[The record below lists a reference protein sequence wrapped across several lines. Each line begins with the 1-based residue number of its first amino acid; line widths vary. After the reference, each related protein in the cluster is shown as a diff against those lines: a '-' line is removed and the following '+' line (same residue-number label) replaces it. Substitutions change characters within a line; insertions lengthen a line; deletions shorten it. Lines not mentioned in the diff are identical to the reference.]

1 MSSHSAHAS
10 DKCLTPGALH
20 PIAVGLAVLA
30 TLMVLGCG
38 GCKAPT
44 GEPHRA
50 DPSVP
55 AEATPAA
62 RTTTGE
68 ATLLLMAD
76 IRGVLRP
83 CGCTVDLQ
91 KGGFDRLKPFLD
103 DARAEH
109 EGARLLHA
117 GPLFFEASVTPIEKQ
132 AQRVRQSAVTA
143 ELLAR
148 VGVDVAGLTAVDS
161 RASDG
166 RLDALAQTSK
176 VSLTAANFE
185 GGGAT
190 PTRLIEA
197 GGLEVGVFALASPAE
212 ADPKHLVVSDP
223 LGAATRA
230 VAELRGKA
238 DLVVLLSA
246 LGLRETKRL
255 VRAVD
260 GIDFA
265 VVGGLG
271 DHPVTSDEAELVG
284 STRVMQFHREGRFVG
299 RLTIR
304 MVDGVREFIDAS
316 APSAAEIRAL
326 EGRIDKLAA
335 SLESWAKTRGD
346 KDREV
351 RNARHHVASL
361 RSERDRLASVSGTAP
376 PDKSSFSFRATP
388 LNWDLPQDPDLL
400 ALMEAFDRE
409 LKEINL
415 AHAKPLPEAK
425 PGEAVYVGVAACME
439 CHEETETFWKND
451 RHAHA
456 WETLEEQNKT
466 FDAECV
472 SCHVTGYGRAG
483 GSTLGKTEEREDVQ
497 CEACHGP
504 GSLHAESDGDTDMP
518 TLEPDEATC
527 AVCHNSHH
535 SPKFDFEKW
544 KKRLLV
550 PGHGLPL
557 ASD

>member
-1 MSSHSAHAS
+1 
-10 DKCLTPGALH
+10 
-20 PIAVGLAVLA
+20 
-30 TLMVLGCG
+30 
-38 GCKAPT
+38 
-44 GEPHRA
+44 
-50 DPSVP
+50 VP
-55 AEATPAA
+55 DEAANPA

-103 DARAEH
+103 GARAEH

-117 GPLFFEASVTPIEKQ
+117 GPLFFEASVTPIEKR
-132 AQRVRQSAVTA
+132 AQRERQSAVTA
-143 ELLAR
+143 ELVAR

-166 RLDALAQTSK
+166 HLDALTVASK
-176 VSLTAANFE
+176 VAFTAANLE

-190 PTRLIEA
+190 RTRRIRA
-197 GGLEVGVFALASPAE
+197 GGLEIGIFALASPEE
-212 ADPKHLVVSDP
+212 ADPKSLVVSDP
-223 LGAATRA
+223 RAAAKAA
-230 VAELRGKA
+230 VAELQGKT

-271 DHPVTSDEAELVG
+271 EYPVLSDEAELVG

-299 RLTIR
+299 RLTVR
-304 MVDGVREFIDAS
+304 MVDGERKFVDAS
-316 APSAAEIRAL
+316 APSATEIKAL
-326 EGRIDKLAA
+326 DGRISKLAA
-335 SLESWAKTRGD
+335 SLESWAKTRGAE
-346 KDREV
+346 DRDV
-351 RNARHHVASL
+351 RSARHHVASL
-361 RSERDRLASVSGTAP
+361 RSERDRLVATTGTAP
-376 PDKSSFSFRATP
+376 ADKSSFSFRATP
-388 LNWDLPQDPDLL
+388 LGWDLPQDPDLL

-425 PGEAVYVGVAACME
+425 PGQAVYVGVAACIE

-456 WETLEEQNKT
+456 WETLVEQNKT

-472 SCHVTGYGRAG
+472 SCHVTGYGQAG
-483 GSTLGKTEEREDVQ
+483 GSTLGKTDEREDVQ

-504 GSLHAESDGDTDMP
+504 GSLHAESDGEVDMG

-535 SPKFDFEKW
+535 SPKFDFETW